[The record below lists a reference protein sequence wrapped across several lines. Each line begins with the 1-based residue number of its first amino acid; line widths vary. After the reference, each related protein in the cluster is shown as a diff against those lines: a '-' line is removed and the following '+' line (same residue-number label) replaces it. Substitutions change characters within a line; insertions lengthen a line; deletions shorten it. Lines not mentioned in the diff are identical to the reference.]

1 MGPDTLFLGRQPILN
16 QGQKLVGYEL
26 LFRSANSLH
35 ANITNEMQASAN
47 VIVNALS
54 NFGIQDVL
62 GRNKGFINVSNEIL
76 LSDALELLPKE
87 QVVIELL
94 ESILPTEEVVERC
107 RELKAK
113 GFSLALDDHLFD
125 PSFEPLYRLIDIVKI
140 DLLQPGRMGL
150 KEMVE
155 CLRRWPL
162 TLLAEKVETTEQFQ
176 MCRQYGFELFQGFY
190 FAKPTVIQQRNVNV
204 ATVTLMQLL
213 EQVMKEAETLE
224 IEETFKQNPEL
235 IYNLLRLVNSVYF
248 GMREKIKAL
257 RHAIAILGREHLKRW
272 IMLALYATSDKGNAS
287 SPLMEMA
294 AVRGKFMEM
303 LIKMHPPL
311 QRDPD
316 YADRAFMTG
325 VLSLIDVLFNVHM
338 EEVINQCN
346 LAEDVR
352 TALLEREGVMGNLL
366 LVAER
371 VEQTKFDDLAY
382 LLQPSRLTS
391 QTLTSAHMEALKWA
405 NRFTSAA

>member
-16 QGQKLVGYEL
+16 QVQKLVGYEL
-26 LFRSANSLH
+26 LFRSADSLH
-35 ANITNEMQASAN
+35 ANITNEMQASAH

-54 NFGIQDVL
+54 HFGIQDVL

-94 ESILPTEEVVERC
+94 ESIQPTDEVIDRC
-107 RELKAK
+107 RELKAR
-113 GFSLALDDHLFD
+113 GFTLALDDHLYD
-125 PSFEPLYRLIDIVKI
+125 PSFEPLYKLIDIVKI
-140 DLLQPGRMGL
+140 DLLQPGPMGL
-150 KEMVE
+150 KEMVA

-190 FAKPTVIQQRNVNV
+190 FARPTVIQQRNVNV

-213 EQVMKEAETLE
+213 DQVMKEAETAE

-272 IMLALYATSDKGNAS
+272 VMLALYATSDKGTAS

-311 QRDPD
+311 QRDAD

-338 EEVINQCN
+338 EEAINQCN

-371 VEQTKFDDLAY
+371 VEQTRFDDLAY
-382 LLQPSRLTS
+382 LLQPSRLTP
-391 QTLTSAHMEALKWA
+391 QTLTSAHMEALRWA
-405 NRFTSAA
+405 NRFTSAT